1 MEVYG
6 FLNTFFV
13 ASILISSILVVVLVY
28 HFRQRLGAMEE
39 KTETLL
45 QIVNNVV
52 QKLNHDESDNGIQN
66 IVPLS
71 NVNSDEYY
79 GEAEEYR
86 EMEYPNES
94 EKNEDDEESEEGDEE
109 SQEDDE
115 ESQEGDEES
124 QEGDEE
130 SQEDDEESQ
139 EDDEESQEGDEESQE
154 GEDIEEPQESAVQE
168 DDVED
173 SDDKEGEVKRQVTE
187 EIESLKKEDITK
199 EYEKMNVAQLK
210 QMVKDRNLSN
220 AVSKMKKPD
229 LVSLL
234 INE

>member
-52 QKLNHDESDNGIQN
+52 QKLNHDENDNGIQN
-66 IVPLS
+66 IIPLS
-71 NVNSDEYY
+71 NVNSDDYY

-86 EMEYPNES
+86 AMEYPNES
-94 EKNEDDEESEEGDEE
+94 EKNEDEE

-115 ESQEGDEES
+115 ESQEGE
-124 QEGDEE
+124 
-130 SQEDDEESQ
+130 
-139 EDDEESQEGDEESQE
+139 
-154 GEDIEEPQESAVQE
+154 VQE
-168 DDVED
+168 EDVED
-173 SDDKEGEVKRQVTE
+173 SDDREGEVKRQVTE

>member
-94 EKNEDDEESEEGDEE
+94 EKNEDDEDSEEGDEE
-109 SQEDDE
+109 GSEAGDEEDSEEGDEEGSEAGDEEDSEEGDEEDSEEGEDEDE
-115 ESQEGDEES
+115 ESQECE
-124 QEGDEE
+124 
-130 SQEDDEESQ
+130 
-139 EDDEESQEGDEESQE
+139 
-154 GEDIEEPQESAVQE
+154 VQE
-168 DDVED
+168 EDVED

-187 EIESLKKEDITK
+187 EIESLKKEDIAK

>member
-94 EKNEDDEESEEGDEE
+94 EKNEDDEDSEEGDEE
-109 SQEDDE
+109 GSEAGDEEDSEEGEDEDE
-115 ESQEGDEES
+115 ESQECE
-124 QEGDEE
+124 
-130 SQEDDEESQ
+130 
-139 EDDEESQEGDEESQE
+139 
-154 GEDIEEPQESAVQE
+154 VQE
-168 DDVED
+168 EDVED

-187 EIESLKKEDITK
+187 EIESLKKEDIAK

>member
-52 QKLNHDESDNGIQN
+52 QKLNHDDSDNGIQN
-66 IVPLS
+66 IIPLS
-71 NVNSDEYY
+71 NVNSDDYY
-79 GEAEEYR
+79 GESEEYR
-86 EMEYPNES
+86 AMEYPNES
-94 EKNEDDEESEEGDEE
+94 EKNEGDEDSEGESDEDSEGESEGESDEDSEDDDEDS
-109 SQEDDE
+109 
-115 ESQEGDEES
+115 
-124 QEGDEE
+124 
-130 SQEDDEESQ
+130 
-139 EDDEESQEGDEESQE
+139 E
-154 GEDIEEPQESAVQE
+154 GEDIEEEDSKGEDEDEDVQE
-168 DDVED
+168 GGEENEDD
-173 SDDKEGEVKRQVTE
+173 EGEVKKQVTE
-187 EIESLKKEDITK
+187 EILSLKQEDITN
-199 EYEKMNVAQLK
+199 EYEKMNVTQLK

-234 INE
+234 LSE

>member
-94 EKNEDDEESEEGDEE
+94 EKNEDDEDSEEGDEE
-109 SQEDDE
+109 GSEAGDEEDSEEGEDEDE
-115 ESQEGDEES
+115 ESQECE
-124 QEGDEE
+124 
-130 SQEDDEESQ
+130 
-139 EDDEESQEGDEESQE
+139 
-154 GEDIEEPQESAVQE
+154 VQE
-168 DDVED
+168 EDVED

>member
-52 QKLNHDESDNGIQN
+52 QKLNHDENDNGIQN
-66 IVPLS
+66 IIPLS
-71 NVNSDEYY
+71 NVNSDDYY

-86 EMEYPNES
+86 AMEYPNES
-94 EKNEDDEESEEGDEE
+94 EKNE
-109 SQEDDE
+109 
-115 ESQEGDEES
+115 
-124 QEGDEE
+124 DEE

-139 EDDEESQEGDEESQE
+139 EDDEESQEGEDEDEESQEGDEEESQEGDDEESQE
-154 GEDIEEPQESAVQE
+154 GEVQE
-168 DDVED
+168 EDVED
-173 SDDKEGEVKRQVTE
+173 SDDREGEVKRQVTE